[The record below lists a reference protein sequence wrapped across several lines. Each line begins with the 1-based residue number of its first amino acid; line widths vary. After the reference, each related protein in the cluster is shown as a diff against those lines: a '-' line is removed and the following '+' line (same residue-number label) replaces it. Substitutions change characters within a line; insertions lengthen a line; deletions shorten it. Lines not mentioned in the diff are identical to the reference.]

1 VGPTGYAG
9 STQGAPGA
17 TGAQGAVGPQGPT
30 GPSATCYTH
39 GILYGCGVPTQICLY
54 PLTYCISTNVSNYS
68 SSWDGCIDIQLYDD
82 LVCGGWNLGAI
93 NARKPTSNCYGNING
108 SGYYTYAGSC
118 SDRRLKT
125 NITTLEDSLNKI
137 LQIDTVE
144 FDWND
149 KLKDGKYVDAN
160 GLKKVHS
167 VGLIAQNVKEF
178 YPTVVKVG
186 QNGYYYIEYVK
197 LNAVLV
203 EAIKEQQVFIDD
215 IENQI
220 KELESKFL

>member
-1 VGPTGYAG
+1 LVERSCGSYYFACAGGYCTSEYFYACD
-9 STQGAPGA
+9 A
-17 TGAQGAVGPQGPT
+17 
-30 GPSATCYTH
+30 
-39 GILYGCGVPTQICLY
+39 L
-54 PLTYCISTNVSNYS
+54 
-68 SSWDGCIDIQLYDD
+68 WDGCYDIQLYTD
-82 LVCGGWNLGAI
+82 GGCSNPPGNLGISRRTGSACAGQI
-93 NARKPTSNCYGNING
+93 G
-108 SGYYTYAGSC
+108 SGGYYVYAYFC
-118 SDRRLKT
+118 SDRRLKK
-125 NITTLEDSLNKI
+125 NIVTLEGSLSNV

>member
-1 VGPTGYAG
+1 MYTNPGCSNPTG
-9 STQGAPGA
+9 
-17 TGAQGAVGPQGPT
+17 
-30 GPSATCYTH
+30 
-39 GILYGCGVPTQICLY
+39 
-54 PLTYCISTNVSNYS
+54 
-68 SSWDGCIDIQLYDD
+68 
-82 LVCGGWNLGAI
+82 NLGISRRSGSACAGQI
-93 NARKPTSNCYGNING
+93 GS
-108 SGYYTYAGSC
+108 SGYYVYAYFC
-118 SDRRLKT
+118 SDRRLKK
-125 NITTLEDSLNKI
+125 NIVTLEGSLSNV